1 MSQVETHSE
10 KRQAIES
17 ADSFAS
23 GLSFTVVTNIVQ
35 RGIGFIRNVALCH
48 FLSDD
53 KLGLWALASCFFM
66 LAAPLSVMGLPGC
79 FGKFVEY
86 YRVRGQLHGFVQR
99 VTIGAF
105 LGSAA
110 FFGFIVYF
118 SNASSQLA
126 FGETLSRSTM
136 VLVGLV
142 LLGVTW
148 FNFVVELL
156 SGLRRPKTVSSM
168 LLINSLA
175 FTVLALGVCVVQP
188 SWQGLVVAFGLSAI
202 LGLYPAVKSLRTS
215 PSENAPLAA
224 SISMGEMWRRVL
236 PYALSMWTMNL
247 LVNSFEVVDRYM
259 LLYLI
264 DDKNG
269 LGLRLIG
276 QFHSA
281 RLLPLLLFSLA
292 TVVSGMLL
300 PYLSADWER
309 NRRQQVAASTRAT
322 LKFAAVAFMA
332 FSVGAIAFAPY
343 LFDLLLKDRFS
354 LGQDVMPVAMV
365 CCVWTSLTFIAQNY
379 LWCAEKTRAITLSLA
394 VGLVVNIVLNFLF
407 IPEWGLHGAVWAT
420 AIASAINLGLVI
432 WSMQRNGCELTK
444 SMVVFLALPLLIA
457 FSTEVAA
464 IGLAVLILLAGR
476 TQLLLTRDEKRMIEN
491 ALKPMFALINW
502 HRPCFAAVGERVN

>member
-1 MSQVETHSE
+1 
-10 KRQAIES
+10 
-17 ADSFAS
+17 
-23 GLSFTVVTNIVQ
+23 
-35 RGIGFIRNVALCH
+35 
-48 FLSDD
+48 
-53 KLGLWALASCFFM
+53 
-66 LAAPLSVMGLPGC
+66 
-79 FGKFVEY
+79 
-86 YRVRGQLHGFVQR
+86 
-99 VTIGAF
+99 
-105 LGSAA
+105 
-110 FFGFIVYF
+110 
-118 SNASSQLA
+118 
-126 FGETLSRSTM
+126 
-136 VLVGLV
+136 
-142 LLGVTW
+142 
-148 FNFVVELL
+148 
-156 SGLRRPKTVSSM
+156 
-168 LLINSLA
+168 
-175 FTVLALGVCVVQP
+175 
-188 SWQGLVVAFGLSAI
+188 
-202 LGLYPAVKSLRTS
+202 
-215 PSENAPLAA
+215 
-224 SISMGEMWRRVL
+224 MGEMWRRVL
-236 PYALSMWTMNL
+236 PYAVSMWTMNL

-269 LGLRLIG
+269 LGHRLIG

-281 RLLPLLLFSLA
+281 RLLPVLLFSLA

-332 FSVGAIAFAPY
+332 FSVCAIAFAPY
-343 LFDLLLKDRFS
+343 LFGLLLKDRFS
-354 LGQDVMPVAMV
+354 LGQHVMPVAMV

-407 IPEWGLHGAVWAT
+407 IPQWGLHGAVWAT

-464 IGLAVLILLAGR
+464 IGLAVLILVAGR
-476 TQLLLTRDEKRMIEN
+476 TQLLLTRDEKRMVEN

-502 HRPCFAAVGERVN
+502 HRPCFATVGERVN